1 MTDTKKRGL
10 HAVPG
15 KDSQEYQQRLRR
27 HRIKILRRVIIIAT
41 VVLLLLVGSGIYMS
55 LRQYTE
61 YDVRSSV
68 ERSDTKAT
76 EFATFQKKI
85 LKYSNDGAF
94 LTEHNN
100 EVLWNQAYEMSR
112 PKVDMCG
119 DYLTIY
125 DKGGKN
131 IYIFTK
137 AGLVKAIETRLPITQ
152 VSIAAQGTIA
162 VLTDNQAMGIL
173 TLYDKTGTELVNGAI
188 HGEKGGYPIAIAL
201 SDDAIK
207 LAVSILDVS
216 GGSVKTT
223 LAFYNFGTVGENAI
237 DHIVSANTY
246 DDLLI
251 PELDFVSKDCM
262 LAVGDSEILVYEGTQ
277 SPKVVTEVALTN
289 ETKSVF
295 YNEKYVGI
303 VYNSNNTEAKH
314 QIQVYDL
321 AGKLIMDEAS
331 DTEYTR
337 IELLDSDE
345 ICLYNRTICDI
356 YTIRGVFKFH
366 HEFEKEL
373 YHVISGGSGLNYTFI
388 LNGVTE
394 QVRLK

>member
-1 MTDTKKRGL
+1 MADTKNRGL
-10 HAVPG
+10 HAVP
-15 KDSQEYQQRLRR
+15 DQDPEEYRQKMRK
-27 HRIKILRRVIIIAT
+27 HRIKVLRRGIIIAA
-41 VVLLLLVGSGIYMS
+41 VVLVMLAGAGIYMS

-61 YDVRSSV
+61 FDVRASIA
-68 ERSDTKAT
+68 RADTKAT

-100 EVLWNQAYEMSR
+100 EVIWNQAYEMAK
-112 PKVDMCG
+112 PTVDMCG
-119 DYLTIY
+119 SYLTIY
-125 DKGGKN
+125 DKGGKH
-131 IYIFTK
+131 IYIFTQ
-137 AGLVKAIETRLPITQ
+137 AGLVKSIETRMSITQ

-162 VLTDNQAMGIL
+162 VLTDNGTTGQL
-173 TLYDKTGTELVNGAI
+173 TLYDKDGTELVNGAI
-188 HGEKGGYPIAIAL
+188 HGQKGGYPIAIAL

-207 LAVSILDVS
+207 LAVSLLDIS

-223 LAFYNFGTVGENAI
+223 LAFYNFGAVGENAI

-262 LAVGDSEILVYEGTQ
+262 LAVGDSKLLVYEGTQ
-277 SPKVVTEVALTN
+277 SPKLVKEIPFTG

-295 YNEKYVGI
+295 YNQKYVGI
-303 VYNSNNTEAKH
+303 VQNSSDATARH
-314 QIQVYDL
+314 QIQVYDFS
-321 AGKLIMDEAS
+321 GKLLMDELS
-331 DTEYTR
+331 DMEYSN
-337 IELLDSDE
+337 IELLDSNE

-366 HEFEKEL
+366 HEFEDEL
-373 YHVISGGSGLNYTFI
+373 YYVMPGGSGLNYTFI

>member
-1 MTDTKKRGL
+1 MADIKNRGL
-10 HAVPG
+10 HAVP
-15 KDSQEYQQRLRR
+15 DQDPEEYRQKMRR
-27 HRIKILRRVIIIAT
+27 HRIKVLKRGIIIAV
-41 VVLLLLVGSGIYMS
+41 VVLLMLAGAGIYMS

-61 YDVRSSV
+61 FDVRASIA
-68 ERSDTKAT
+68 RADTKAT

-100 EVLWNQAYEMSR
+100 EVIWNQAYEMAK
-112 PKVDMCG
+112 PTVDMCG
-119 DYLTIY
+119 SYLTIY
-125 DKGGKN
+125 DKGGKH
-131 IYIFTK
+131 IYIFTQ
-137 AGLVKAIETRLPITQ
+137 AGLVKSIETRMSITQ

-162 VLTDNQAMGIL
+162 VLTDNGTTGQL
-173 TLYDKTGTELVNGAI
+173 TLYDKDGTELVNGAI
-188 HGEKGGYPIAIAL
+188 HGQKGGYPIAIAL

-207 LAVSILDVS
+207 LAVSLLDIS

-223 LAFYNFGTVGENAI
+223 LAFYNFGAVGENAI

-262 LAVGDSEILVYEGTQ
+262 LAVGDSKLLVYEGTQ
-277 SPKVVTEVALTN
+277 SPKLVKEIPFTG

-295 YNEKYVGI
+295 YNQKYVGI
-303 VYNSNNTEAKH
+303 VQNSSDATARH
-314 QIQVYDL
+314 QIQVYDFS
-321 AGKLIMDEAS
+321 GKLLMDELS
-331 DTEYTR
+331 DMEYSN
-337 IELLDSDE
+337 IELLDSNE

-366 HEFEKEL
+366 HEFEDEL
-373 YHVISGGSGLNYTFI
+373 YYVMPGGSGLNYTFI

>member
-1 MTDTKKRGL
+1 MADIQKRGL
-10 HAVPG
+10 HMVS
-15 KDSQEYQQRLRR
+15 DQNSEEYKQRLRN
-27 HRIKILRRVIIIAT
+27 HRMRLLKRGIIIAS
-41 VVLLLLVGSGIYMS
+41 VVLLILAGTGIYMS
-55 LRQYTE
+55 LHQYTE
-61 YDVRSSV
+61 FDVRTSV
-68 ERSDTKAT
+68 ARTDTKAT

-100 EVLWNQAYEMSR
+100 EVLWNQTYEMAR
-112 PKVDMCG
+112 PMIDMCG
-119 DYLTIY
+119 NYLTIY
-125 DKGGKN
+125 DKGGKD
-131 IYIFTK
+131 IFIFTQ
-137 AGLVKAIETRLPITQ
+137 AGVVTSIETRMPITQ
-152 VSIAAQGTIA
+152 VSIASQGTIA
-162 VLTDNQAMGIL
+162 VLTDNRTTGLL
-173 TLYDKTGTELVNGAI
+173 TLYDKNGTELVNGAI
-188 HGEKGGYPIAIAL
+188 HGQKGGYPIAIAL

-207 LAVSILDVS
+207 LAVSLLDIS

-251 PELDFVSKDCM
+251 PELDFISKDCM
-262 LAVGDSEILVYEGTQ
+262 LAVGDSKVLIYEGTQ
-277 SPKVVTEVALTN
+277 SPKLISEIPLSG

-295 YNEKYVGI
+295 YNQKYIGV
-303 VYNSNNTEAKH
+303 VFNSSDAAARH
-314 QIQVYDL
+314 QIQVYDFS
-321 AGKLIMDEAS
+321 GKLMMDELS
-331 DTEYTR
+331 NVEYGN
-337 IELLDSDE
+337 IELLDSNE

-366 HEFEKEL
+366 HEFEDEL
-373 YHVISGGSGLNYTFI
+373 YYVMPGSSSLNYTFL

>member
-1 MTDTKKRGL
+1 MADTKNRGL
-10 HAVPG
+10 HAVPNQ
-15 KDSQEYQQRLRR
+15 DPEEYRQKMRK
-27 HRIKILRRVIIIAT
+27 HRIKVLRRGIIIAV
-41 VVLLLLVGSGIYMS
+41 VVLLMLAGAGIYMS

-61 YDVRSSV
+61 FDVRASIA
-68 ERSDTKAT
+68 RADTKAT

-100 EVLWNQAYEMSR
+100 EVIWNQAYEMAK
-112 PKVDMCG
+112 PTVDMCG
-119 DYLTIY
+119 SYLTIY
-125 DKGGKN
+125 DKGGKH
-131 IYIFTK
+131 IYIFTQ
-137 AGLVKAIETRLPITQ
+137 AGLVKSIETRMSITQ

-162 VLTDNQAMGIL
+162 VLTDNGTTGQL
-173 TLYDKTGTELVNGAI
+173 TLYDKDGTELVNGAI
-188 HGEKGGYPIAIAL
+188 HGQKGGYPIAIAL

-207 LAVSILDVS
+207 LAVSLLDIS

-223 LAFYNFGTVGENAI
+223 LAFYNFGAVGENAI

-262 LAVGDSEILVYEGTQ
+262 LAVGDSKLLVYEGTQ
-277 SPKVVTEVALTN
+277 SPKLVKEIPFTG

-295 YNEKYVGI
+295 YNQKYVGI
-303 VYNSNNTEAKH
+303 VQNSSDATARH
-314 QIQVYDL
+314 QIQVYDFS
-321 AGKLIMDEAS
+321 GKLLMDELS
-331 DTEYTR
+331 DMEYSN
-337 IELLDSDE
+337 IELLDSNE

-366 HEFEKEL
+366 HEFEDEL
-373 YHVISGGSGLNYTFI
+373 YYVMPGGSGLNYTFI

>member
-1 MTDTKKRGL
+1 MADTKKRVL
-10 HAVPG
+10 HAVP
-15 KDSQEYQQRLRR
+15 DQNPEEYQQRLRR
-27 HRIKILRRVIIIAT
+27 HRTKILKRGIVIA
-41 VVLLLLVGSGIYMS
+41 VVVFLVLAGAGIYMS

-61 YDVRSSV
+61 YDVRASV
-68 ERSDTKAT
+68 ARSDTKAT
-76 EFATFQKKI
+76 EFATFQEKI

-112 PKVDMCG
+112 PMIDMCG

-137 AGLVKAIETRLPITQ
+137 TGLVKAIETRLPITQ

-162 VLTDNQAMGIL
+162 VLTDNQATGIL
-173 TLYDKTGTELVNGAI
+173 TLYDKAGTELVNGAI

-207 LAVSILDVS
+207 LAISMLDIN

-223 LAFYNFGTVGENAI
+223 LAFYNFGAVGENAI

-246 DDLLI
+246 ENLLI

-262 LAVGDSEILVYEGTQ
+262 IAVGDSQILVYEGTQ
-277 SPKVVTEVALTN
+277 SPKVTTEVVLTN
-289 ETKSVF
+289 EAKSVF

-303 VYNSNNTEAKH
+303 VYNSGTEAKH

-321 AGKLIMDEAS
+321 SGELVMDEPS
-331 DTEYTR
+331 DVDYTN
-337 IELLDSDE
+337 IELLDSNE

-366 HEFEKEL
+366 HEFENEL
-373 YHVISGGSGLNYTFI
+373 YYVIPGGTSLNYTFI